1 MAVAVVPFAS
11 GAVME
16 GDLYQMMAGAATA
29 LREAG
34 CALVGGHSCEGAE
47 LALGEHPG
55 AGRPG
60 MHFPCSACV

>member
-16 GDLYQMMAGAATA
+16 GDLYQMMAGASTA

-47 LALGEHPG
+47 LALGEQ
-55 AGRPG
+55 A
-60 MHFPCSACV
+60 VWD